1 MEVDM
6 MAFAE
11 AWAQEL
17 EMEGVDQDLQAYL
30 WAREID
36 EELDRSRPLT
46 IPPETGAVA
55 DTGSAAATTTV
66 SVD

>member
-1 MEVDM
+1 M

-11 AWAQEL
+11 AWAQDV

-36 EELDRSRPLT
+36 EEFDRRRPLT
-46 IPPETGAVA
+46 IPPETGAVP
-55 DTGSAAATTTV
+55 DTVTGRSEAATTTV